1 MTSRPRRTRNRRP
14 GTARWSLVLAL
25 VLTAWLSAGCGVTRG
40 DEGNDMTMMIPNS
53 PGGGYDQTGRA
64 AVSVL
69 ERDKILDGSFEV
81 TNVIGAG
88 GSVAMT
94 RLMNAE
100 GDNHMMMT
108 AGLGVV
114 GSLYSFGVD
123 YKLQDATP
131 LAQLIEDQEG
141 VLVPADSPY
150 KTIDDF
156 LAAWKKD
163 PGGIAVGGGSSPG
176 GPDHLFPMQLAS
188 AVGIDPRKVRYVSY
202 DGGGPLTSAL
212 LGHKIKVGFSGVGEF
227 EGQIEAGELRLLAV
241 SGDERLTNDGVEDAP
256 TLQESG
262 VDLTFTNWRGV
273 LAPPGI
279 SEERR
284 QQLIGLLE
292 EMHDSPEWQQALED
306 NGWID
311 AFKTGDE
318 FTAFLEEQDARVAD
332 TLKELE
338 LL

>member
-1 MTSRPRRTRNRRP
+1 MTSRPRSSRT
-14 GTARWSLVLAL
+14 TAAGRWSLVLAL
-25 VLTAWLSAGCGVTRG
+25 VLTAWVAAGCGVTRA
-40 DEGNDMTMMIPNS
+40 DEANDMTMMIPNS

-64 AVSVL
+64 AVSVM

-94 RLMNAE
+94 RLMNEE
-100 GDNHMMMT
+100 GDNHTMMT
-108 AGLGVV
+108 VGLGVV

-150 KTIDDF
+150 QTIDDF

-188 AVGIDPRKVRYVSY
+188 AVGIDPREVRYVPY

-212 LGHKIKVGFSGVGEF
+212 LGNKIKVGFSGVGEF

-241 SGDERLTNDGVEDAP
+241 SGKERLTNDAVKEAP

-279 SEERR
+279 SDERR
-284 QQLIGLLE
+284 QELIALLE
-292 EMHDSPEWQQALED
+292 EMHESPEWQQALED